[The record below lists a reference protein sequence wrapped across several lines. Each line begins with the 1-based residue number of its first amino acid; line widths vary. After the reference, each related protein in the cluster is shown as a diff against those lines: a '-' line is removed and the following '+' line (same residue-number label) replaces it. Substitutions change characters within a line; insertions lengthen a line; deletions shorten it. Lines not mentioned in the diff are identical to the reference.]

1 LDTRDR
7 TADLRALELRRAAAM
22 LRDALMVV
30 LSITRRA
37 GIMFRYVLIL
47 LTGTDYSKSTA

>member
-7 TADLRALELRRAAAM
+7 TADLRALEPRRAAAM
-22 LRDALMVV
+22 LRVALMVV

-37 GIMFRYVLIL
+37 GIIFCYIL
-47 LTGTDYSKSTA
+47 NFTISY

>member
-22 LRDALMVV
+22 LRVALMV

-37 GIMFRYVLIL
+37 GIIFRYIPNF
-47 LTGTDYSKSTA
+47 TSSY